1 MRQAVATSPPGGRD
15 RSGHAE
21 QPLSRWSGSGVEGD
35 LGDPEIA
42 IRSGVLKREHVLD
55 SRLREPPRTTNEIAP
70 RPGDAEKPHRLT
82 CSRLQPINRAPR
94 HGVASQCRCGR
105 GGPTRKQLPGEL
117 RDHQNFASAD
127 RMRLRPIRR
136 NQTPQTDAVIVTF
149 ARTTDRQTIGYA
161 GGRGSVAGDGAA
173 FTIEDDAVSATS
185 ANASAPALVIVV
197 SVVSRRFRAFASLTR
212 PSGLTSR
219 SPRWRVCSG
228 QPSRGDRVRCDPAW

>member
-82 CSRLQPINRAPR
+82 CSRLQPMNRAP
-94 HGVASQCRCGR
+94 
-105 GGPTRKQLPGEL
+105 PGTEL
-117 RDHQNFASAD
+117 HR
-127 RMRLRPIRR
+127 
-136 NQTPQTDAVIVTF
+136 
-149 ARTTDRQTIGYA
+149 
-161 GGRGSVAGDGAA
+161 
-173 FTIEDDAVSATS
+173 
-185 ANASAPALVIVV
+185 
-197 SVVSRRFRAFASLTR
+197 SVVAVAETRQESNFQENSVITKTSRRRTE
-212 PSGLTSR
+212 
-219 SPRWRVCSG
+219 
-228 QPSRGDRVRCDPAW
+228 